1 MSKIEMKAVLFLSV
15 DEEDTELGSTTVLLS
30 GLDVTNKLSKEFLSE
45 TLASFQDIMGITTE
59 GDKNV

>member
-45 TLASFQDIMGITTE
+45 TLASFQNIMGITTE
-59 GDKNV
+59 GDKNA

>member
-1 MSKIEMKAVLFLSV
+1 MKAVLFLSV

-45 TLASFQDIMGITTE
+45 TLASFQNIMGITTE
-59 GDKNV
+59 GDKNA